1 MATTA
6 LDQAYHVASGE
17 GLEDLWWKTGR
28 LRIKASGAQTQ
39 GAFSQVEV
47 DDPQGC
53 APPMH
58 IHHGEEETFYVVDG
72 EVTLFADGE
81 RVDLEAGD
89 YAFVPR
95 GVNHAYIVRSERAR
109 MLITFSPSGFEQF
122 FVQEGIP
129 ASDGVDEPPVGGVQP
144 TPEEFIRRLA
154 PYGCEVT
161 GPPPALGDL

>member
-6 LDQAYHVASGE
+6 LDQAYRVAAGE
-17 GLEDLWWKTGR
+17 GLADLWWKTGR
-28 LRIKASGAQTQ
+28 LWVKASGAETQ
-39 GAFSQVEV
+39 GAFSQVETY
-47 DDPQGC
+47 DPRGC

-58 IHHGEEETFYVVDG
+58 IHHGEEETFYIVEG
-72 EVTLFADGE
+72 EVTVFADGE
-81 RVDLEAGD
+81 RIDLEAGD

-95 GVNHAYIVRSERAR
+95 GVDHAYIVRSERAR

-129 ASDGVDEPPVGGVQP
+129 ASADGSEPPVGGVQP

-161 GPPPALGDL
+161 GPPPSLEDL

>member
-1 MATTA
+1 MATTTTSG
-6 LDQAYHVASGE
+6 QAYRVAADD
-17 GLEDLWWKTGR
+17 GLADLWWKAGR
-28 LRIKASGAQTQ
+28 LRVKTSGAETQ

-47 DDPQGC
+47 DDPHGC

-72 EVTLFADGE
+72 EVTVFADGE
-81 RVDLEAGD
+81 RIDLSSGD

-95 GVNHAYIVRSERAR
+95 GVDHTYIVRSDRAR

-129 ASDGVDEPPVGGVQP
+129 ACGEEEAPVGGVQP
-144 TPEEFIRRLA
+144 TPEEFVRRLA
-154 PYGCEVT
+154 PFGCEVT
-161 GPPPALGDL
+161 GPPPSLSDL

>member
-1 MATTA
+1 MATTT
-6 LDQAYHVASGE
+6 LEQAYRVAAGE
-17 GLEDLWWKTGR
+17 GLADLWWKTGR
-28 LRIKASGAQTQ
+28 LTVKASGAETG
-39 GAFSQVEV
+39 GAFSQIEV

-72 EVTLFADGE
+72 EVTVFADGA
-81 RVDLEAGD
+81 RIDLSAGD

-95 GVNHAYIVRSERAR
+95 GVDHAYIVRSERAR
-109 MLITFSPSGFEQF
+109 MLVTFSPSGFEQF

-129 ASDGVDEPPVGGVQP
+129 VEDGETDEPVGGVQP
-144 TPEEFIRRLA
+144 SPEEFIRRLA

-161 GPPPALGDL
+161 GPPPALADL

>member
-1 MATTA
+1 MASTA
-6 LDQAYHVASGE
+6 LDQAYRIAAGE

-28 LRIKASGAQTQ
+28 LWVKASGAETQ

-58 IHHGEEETFYVVDG
+58 IHHGEEETFYVVEG
-72 EVTLFADGE
+72 EVTVFADGE

-95 GVNHAYIVRSERAR
+95 GVDHAYIVRSERAR

-129 ASDGVDEPPVGGVQP
+129 ASADGSEPPLGGVQP

-154 PYGCEVT
+154 PFGCEVT
-161 GPPPALGDL
+161 GPPPSLEDL